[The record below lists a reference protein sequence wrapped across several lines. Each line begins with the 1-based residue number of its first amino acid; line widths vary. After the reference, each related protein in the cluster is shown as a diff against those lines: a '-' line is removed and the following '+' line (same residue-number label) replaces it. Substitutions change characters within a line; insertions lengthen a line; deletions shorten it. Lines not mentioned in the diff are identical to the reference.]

1 MFLRGNM
8 EKRIITIYVDN
19 NTTQNEITDIRNE
32 FKKSEY
38 YKNYC
43 LNVIVSGNGD
53 IKKTLE
59 KFLLSTI
66 KS

>member
-38 YKNYC
+38 YKNYR
-43 LNVIVSGNGD
+43 LNIIISGNSD
-53 IKKTLE
+53 MKKTLE
-59 KFLLSTI
+59 KFLLSII